1 MKAINE
7 AYLILKDPIARARYD
22 TSYHAFQVEKTSSKQ
37 NTTNH
42 EQELYYKDYNIS
54 DAVLKT
60 WMERARKQAATLVK
74 QTIEDF
80 RGMANAGAK
89 GIVKGAGEQFIA
101 QIIISLLFLLCLGLA
116 KACN

>member
-1 MKAINE
+1 
-7 AYLILKDPIARARYD
+7 
-22 TSYHAFQVEKTSSKQ
+22 
-37 NTTNH
+37 
-42 EQELYYKDYNIS
+42 
-54 DAVLKT
+54 
-60 WMERARKQAATLVK
+60 MERARKQAATLVK